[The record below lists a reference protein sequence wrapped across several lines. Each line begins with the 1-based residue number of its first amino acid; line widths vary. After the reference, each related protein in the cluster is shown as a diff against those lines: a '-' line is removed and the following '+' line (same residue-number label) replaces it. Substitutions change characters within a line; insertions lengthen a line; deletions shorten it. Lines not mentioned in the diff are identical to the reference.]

1 MPTKKRKPQEP
12 IAIGLSRGMAIP
24 FVLVLLGLAG
34 WLAVTVLSLPMQDE
48 SGVAYPVLSLAA
60 RYSLGFALVLALASP
75 ALTAISAFRTRRPFA
90 YFDETGVYG
99 LNWPLMRKFI
109 AWDDVDQLSGKGIW
123 VVMIDKNKRQHKM
136 IEGLMGAKGLWLPT
150 IMGEGGAAPIAD
162 AIRTFRPD
170 LFSLEKLT

>member
-1 MPTKKRKPQEP
+1 MPTRKLKPQEP
-12 IAIGLSRGMAIP
+12 ITIGLSRGMAIP
-24 FVLVLLGLAG
+24 LILVLFGLAG
-34 WLAVTVLSLPMQDE
+34 WLSVTILALPMKDE
-48 SGVAYPVLSLAA
+48 SGVNYPVLSLIA
-60 RYSLGFALVLALASP
+60 RYSLGLAMVLALASP
-75 ALTAISAFRTRRPFA
+75 ALTAIRAFFSGRPFA
-90 YFDETGVYG
+90 YFDDTGIYG

-123 VVMIDKNKRQHKM
+123 VVLIDKNKRQHKM

-170 LFSLEKLT
+170 LFSLEKLP

>member
-1 MPTKKRKPQEP
+1 MPTKKRKPPEP
-12 IAIGLSRGMAIP
+12 IAIGLSRAVAIP
-24 FVLVLLGLAG
+24 FILILLGLAG
-34 WLAVTVLSLPMQDE
+34 WLGVTILALPMQDE
-48 SGVAYPVLSLAA
+48 NGVAYPVLSLMA
-60 RYSLGFALVLALASP
+60 RYSLGFAMVLALASP
-75 ALTAISAFRTRRPFA
+75 ALIAMRAFSTGRPFA

-150 IMGEGGAAPIAD
+150 IMGAGGAAPIAE

-170 LFSLEKLT
+170 LFSPEKLS